1 MVGTSSHY
9 FGEGKFWTLTIN
21 TRKRGIMHLSIVVKL
36 EDDTFLSEVC
46 AHIPL
51 HKKKKNNGT
60 MGAGDL

>member
-1 MVGTSSHY
+1 
-9 FGEGKFWTLTIN
+9 
-21 TRKRGIMHLSIVVKL
+21 MHLSIVVKL